1 MSLPHGRRGH
11 VAALALIAVLV
22 AGAVLAAI
30 TLDRTPGAARAASTQ
45 APIGIVDAI
54 GSEQAAILSI
64 MHVNG
69 TVTLDGYRYYTG
81 TIDGHPVVDV
91 AGGELDESAELASY
105 LLDTHFHPRATL
117 FSGTAGAQNNELHVG
132 DVVLSGFVIDKSNVH
147 YYLGGYQE
155 LYGNQEVPTTKR
167 SDLRGDVISGHGT
180 TLPTPANAGKY
191 GEGPS
196 STAKDLPEVIAFAA
210 PHQLVAL
217 GQQASATLGT
227 TQVSDATGDTK
238 RTGTIAD
245 TAIAGV
251 IGQAPVWT
259 EPLSVTAAQ
268 NMLYQNDT
276 EENEATGFAFAN
288 AQLGVPWLLVRGISD
303 SVWYPN
309 AYDGTLAS
317 QHAAHVV
324 RYIVDHA
331 PATIAKAPEALS
343 QLSPQA
349 NASRAGYLIA
359 AKAYYRTGPVSKLVI
374 AGPDGLGGKSRT
386 LSAQQLAKLKSEYTY
401 AAGRIR

>member
-1 MSLPHGRRGH
+1 MSRPHGRRAH
-11 VAALALIAVLV
+11 VIALGLLALVV
-22 AGAVLAAI
+22 AGAVLLVI

-45 APIGIVDAI
+45 APVGIVNAI
-54 GSEQAAILSI
+54 GSEQAAILAI

-69 TVTLDGYRYYTG
+69 TVMLDGYRYYTG

-91 AGGELDESAELASY
+91 AGGELDESAELATY

-132 DVVLSGFVIDKSNVH
+132 DVVLSGFVVDKSNVH

-155 LYGNQEVPTTKR
+155 LYGSQEVPTTKR
-167 SDLRGDVISGHGT
+167 SDLRGAVISGHGT
-180 TLPTPANAGKY
+180 TLPTPGDAAKY

-196 STAKDLPEVIAFAA
+196 STAKDLPEVAAFAA
-210 PHQLVAL
+210 PHQLIAL
-217 GQQASATLGT
+217 GQQAPLGAT
-227 TQVSDATGDTK
+227 QIADATGDAK

-245 TAIAGV
+245 AAIAGV

-268 NMLYQNDT
+268 NLLYQNDT
-276 EENEATGFAFAN
+276 EENEGTGFAFAN
-288 AQLGVPWLLVRGISD
+288 AQLGVPWMLVRGISD
-303 SVWYPN
+303 SVWYPK
-309 AYDGTLAS
+309 AYDGVIAS
-317 QHAAHVV
+317 QHAADVV
-324 RYIVDHA
+324 RSVVDHA
-331 PATIAKAPEALS
+331 PDRLSTVPETLS

-359 AKAYYRTGPVSKLVI
+359 AKAYYRTGPVSKVVI
-374 AGPDGLGGKSRT
+374 AGPDGLGGADRT
-386 LSAQQLAKLKSEYTY
+386 LGATQLAKLKSEYTY
-401 AAGRIR
+401 AAGRIG

>member
-1 MSLPHGRRGH
+1 MSRPHGRRAH
-11 VAALALIAVLV
+11 VAALALVALIA
-22 AGAVLAAI
+22 AGAVLAVTTI
-30 TLDRTPGAARAASTQ
+30 DRSPGPARAASAQ
-45 APIGIVDAI
+45 APIGVVSAI
-54 GSEQAAILSI
+54 GPEQAAVLST
-64 MHVNG
+64 MHVTG
-69 TVTLDGYRYYTG
+69 TVTLDGYRYYSG

-91 AGGELDESAELASY
+91 AGGELDESAELATY

-155 LYGNQEVPTTKR
+155 LYGNQVMPTTKR
-167 SDLRGDVISGHGT
+167 SDLRGAVISGHGT
-180 TLPTPANAGKY
+180 TLPTPANAAKY
-191 GEGPS
+191 GGGPS
-196 STAKDLPEVIAFAA
+196 STAKDLPDVAAFAA

-217 GQQASATLGT
+217 GQQVTLGT
-227 TQVSDATGDTK
+227 TEISDATGDAK
-238 RTGTIAD
+238 RKGTIAD
-245 TAIAGV
+245 HVIAGV

-276 EENEATGFAFAN
+276 EENEGTGFAFAN

-309 AYDGTLAS
+309 AYDGVLAS
-317 QHAAHVV
+317 RHAAQVV
-324 RYIVDHA
+324 RSIVDHA
-331 PATIAKAPEALS
+331 PATIAKAPETLS
-343 QLSPQA
+343 QLSPQS

-359 AKAYYRTGPVSKLVI
+359 AKAYYRTSPVSRVVI
-374 AGPDGLGGKSRT
+374 AGPDGLGGKART
-386 LSAQQLAKLKSEYTY
+386 LGAKQSAKLKSEYTY
-401 AAGRIR
+401 AAGRVR

>member
-1 MSLPHGRRGH
+1 MSLPRGRRAH
-11 VAALALIAVLV
+11 LAALALVAVVV
-22 AGAVLAAI
+22 AGAVLAATAI
-30 TLDRTPGAARAASTQ
+30 DRRPGAARAASTQ
-45 APIGIVDAI
+45 APIGIVNAI
-54 GSEQAAILSI
+54 GPEQAAILSI
-64 MHVNG
+64 MHVTG
-69 TVTLDGYRYYTG
+69 TITLDGYRYYSG

-91 AGGELDESAELASY
+91 AGGELDESAELATY

-117 FSGTAGAQNNELHVG
+117 FSGTAGGQNNELHVG

-155 LYGNQEVPTTKR
+155 LYGNQVVPTTKR
-167 SDLRGDVISGHGT
+167 SDLQGAVISGHGT
-180 TLPTPANAGKY
+180 TLPTPANAAKY

-196 STAKDLPEVIAFAA
+196 STAKDLPDVAAFAA

-217 GQQASATLGT
+217 GQKATLGT
-227 TQVSDATGDTK
+227 TEISDATGDAK
-238 RTGTIAD
+238 RKGTIAD

-268 NMLYQNDT
+268 NLLYQNDT
-276 EENEATGFAFAN
+276 EENEGTGFAFAN

-309 AYDGTLAS
+309 AYDGVLAS

-331 PATIAKAPEALS
+331 PATIAKAAETLS
-343 QLSPQA
+343 QLSPQS

-359 AKAYYRTGPVSKLVI
+359 AKAYYRTSPVSRVVI
-374 AGPDGLGGKSRT
+374 AGPDGLGGKART
-386 LSAQQLAKLKSEYTY
+386 LSAKRLATLKSEYTY

>member
-1 MSLPHGRRGH
+1 MSLPHGRRAR
-11 VAALALIAVLV
+11 VALLGLVALAA
-22 AGAVLAAI
+22 AAVLAVI
-30 TLDRTPGAARAASTQ
+30 TLDRTPGAARAASTS
-45 APIGIVDAI
+45 APFGIVNAI

-64 MHVNG
+64 MHVSG

-81 TIDGHPVVDV
+81 TIDGRPVVDV
-91 AGGELDESAELASY
+91 AGGELDESAELATY

-132 DVVLSGFVIDKSNVH
+132 DVVLSGFVVDKSNVH
-147 YYLGGYQE
+147 YYLGGYQQ
-155 LYGNQEVPTTKR
+155 LYGSQEVPTTKS
-167 SDLRGDVISGHGT
+167 SDLRGAVISGHGT
-180 TLPTPANAGKY
+180 TLPTPKTAAKY

-196 STAKDLPEVIAFAA
+196 STAKNLPEVIAFAA

-217 GQQASATLGT
+217 GQKATLGS
-227 TQVSDATGDTK
+227 TQISDATGDSK

-245 TAIAGV
+245 SAIAGV
-251 IGQAPVWT
+251 VGQAPVWT
-259 EPLSVTAAQ
+259 EPMSVTAAQ
-268 NMLYQNDT
+268 NLLYQNDT
-276 EENEATGFAFAN
+276 EENEGTGFAFAN

-317 QHAAHVV
+317 QHAAAVV
-324 RYIVDHA
+324 RSIVDHA
-331 PATIAKAPEALS
+331 PASIAKAPETLS

-359 AKAYYRTGPVSKLVI
+359 SKAYYQTGPVTKVVV

-386 LSAQQLAKLKSEYTY
+386 LSAKQLAKLKSEYTY
-401 AAGRIR
+401 AAGRIGG

>member
-1 MSLPHGRRGH
+1 MSLPHGRRAH
-11 VAALALIAVLV
+11 VAALALVAVIV
-22 AGAVLAAI
+22 AGAVLAATTI
-30 TLDRTPGAARAASTQ
+30 DRSPGPARAASAQ
-45 APIGIVDAI
+45 APIGIVSAI
-54 GSEQAAILSI
+54 GPEQAAILSI
-64 MHVNG
+64 MRVIG
-69 TVTLDGYRYYTG
+69 TVTLDGYRYYSG

-91 AGGELDESAELASY
+91 AGAELDESAELATY
-105 LLDTHFHPRATL
+105 LLDTRFHPRATL

-167 SDLRGDVISGHGT
+167 SDLRGAVISGHGT
-180 TLPTPANAGKY
+180 TLPTPADAAKY

-196 STAKDLPEVIAFAA
+196 STAKDLPDVAAFAA
-210 PHQLVAL
+210 PHQLITL
-217 GQQASATLGT
+217 GQQATLGT
-227 TQVSDATGDTK
+227 TEISDATGDAK
-238 RTGTIAD
+238 RKGTIAD
-245 TAIAGV
+245 HAIAGV

-276 EENEATGFAFAN
+276 EENEGTGFAFAN

-309 AYDGTLAS
+309 AYDGGLAS
-317 QHAAHVV
+317 RHAARVV
-324 RYIVDHA
+324 RSIVDHA
-331 PATIAKAPEALS
+331 PATIEKAPETLS
-343 QLSPQA
+343 QLSPQS

-359 AKAYYRTGPVSKLVI
+359 AKAYYRTSPVSRVVI
-374 AGPDGLGGKSRT
+374 AGPDGLGGKART
-386 LSAQQLAKLKSEYTY
+386 LSAKRLATLKSEYTY